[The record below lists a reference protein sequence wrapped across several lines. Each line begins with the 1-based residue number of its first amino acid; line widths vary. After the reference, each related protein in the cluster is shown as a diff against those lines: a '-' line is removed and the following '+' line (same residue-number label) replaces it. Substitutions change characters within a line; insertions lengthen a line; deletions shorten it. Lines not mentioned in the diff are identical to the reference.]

1 MTAPSQMHAPVK
13 ASALNSTNGKLL
25 AGCSPA
31 RRGKTSDSRN
41 WNRTE
46 ADTHKGSNHPAKKN
60 SDKDS
65 FHGLNYKANRC
76 AVCQKSIRKASIVR
90 SHGARS
96 DAERPRSAARGQG
109 IIHNARF
116 YRESAAS
123 LGSAPLHASLAGRSF
138 GLSVRRRMIRR
149 ASDSLI
155 SRCLGTGCDTPVAGL
170 RYQSCLPPC
179 RTKTHPPA
187 SIDLI
192 RSTRFMASL
201 IHRPCAHRGHD
212 HRKGRGTSL

>member
-1 MTAPSQMHAPVK
+1 MHAPVK

-25 AGCSPA
+25 TGCSPA

-46 ADTHKGSNHPAKKN
+46 ADTHKGSNHPAEKIAIRIR
-60 SDKDS
+60 
-65 FHGLNYKANRC
+65 FMG
-76 AVCQKSIRKASIVR
+76 SIVRRIGAQVVRKVFAKRQLFVR

-123 LGSAPLHASLAGRSF
+123 LGSAPLHASSAGRSF

-170 RYQSCLPPC
+170 RYQSCQPPC

-212 HRKGRGTSL
+212 HRKDRGTSL